1 MKESGSSSLKIS
13 TLNEGDH
20 VCYLY
25 TNDDEF
31 LFTAIDFIVASLV
44 KKKKIFYISLQ
55 YSKKLI
61 IENLKTSNSGIDVE
75 CAVKN
80 GAIEFIDP
88 LFIFNENKKSAAGF
102 SRWLNE
108 KINESI
114 SESYKGAA
122 IVNEMSWF
130 LNYSNKS
137 DILLLKDSKN
147 CLVLREKSAGLY
159 CFNQNIFKPE
169 VILKFIDSY
178 PLIIIKNEIC
188 ENIFYVPEPENKL
201 NNADS
206 LLDYKLD
213 KIISLKKNQC
223 SLKTSESRLKLALEA
238 ANEAVWDWD
247 IVNDKLYWNRNYY
260 IMLGYEPDEIEASFA
275 NWESLLMPQDMP
287 RAKNKIKEHF
297 NNPEKLYEV
306 EMRMKTKDGG
316 VKWILAKG
324 CVVENTNDGKP
335 ARMIGTHVDI
345 TNQKELEKKYSLLF
359 NKMLDGFAL
368 HEIICDTDGKPVD
381 YRFIEVNP
389 AFETLT
395 GLKHENIAGKRVL
408 EILPMTEHYWIETY
422 GRVALNGESIRF
434 DNYSAEMDKHFEVVA
449 FSPEKGKF
457 AVIFVDITERKKI
470 EKELIKSKIKAEE
483 ASAAKSMFL
492 ANMSHEIRTPMNGVI
507 GFTSLLASTSLDERQ
522 KEFIDFIKVSA
533 GHLLELINDILD
545 FSKIEAG
552 KLKLSRE
559 KFNINGVIENTINL
573 LSIQSERKK
582 LEISHI
588 FDAKINY
595 LLIGDPIRVKQIVT
609 NLLSN
614 AIKFTDKGLI
624 NITVTECERTEN
636 SVLLSIAVKDTGI
649 GIPVEKL
656 EKIFESFSQLDSSF
670 TKKYAGAGL
679 GLAIVKNLAELMG
692 GRVEVKSEIGRGTT
706 FEVKIKFEIAAF
718 DTLVAYKT
726 PGIRSGSEAVEK
738 SAKILLVEDDHVS
751 RELIKALLKKNKIS
765 GLDIA
770 ANGAEALELLG
781 SVKYDL
787 IFMDIQIPQI
797 DGLQIIKI
805 VKSHSEEHI
814 NFITPI
820 VAITAYA
827 QKSDRDKFL
836 NAGADSYMPKPLN
849 EKDFSSLLNKYLT
862 F

>member
-1 MKESGSSSLKIS
+1 M
-13 TLNEGDH
+13 NEGDH
-20 VCYLY
+20 VCHLY
-25 TNDDEF
+25 TNDGEF
-31 LFTAIDFIVASLV
+31 LCAAVDFIVAGLV
-44 KKKKIFYISLQ
+44 KKKKIFYVSPQ
-55 YSKKLI
+55 YSKNLI
-61 IENLKTSNSGIDVE
+61 IENLKMAYSGIDVE
-75 CAVKN
+75 RAVKK
-80 GAIEFIDP
+80 GVIEFIDP
-88 LFIFNENKKSAAGF
+88 LFIFSENKKRNAGF
-102 SRWLNE
+102 SCWLDE
-108 KINESI
+108 KIKESI
-114 SESYKGAA
+114 AEGYKGVA

-137 DILLLKDSKN
+137 DILLLKESQECKGFRD
-147 CLVLREKSAGLY
+147 KSAGLY
-159 CFNQNIFKPE
+159 CFNQNIFKSE
-169 VILKFIDSY
+169 VILRFIDSY
-178 PLIIIKNEIC
+178 PLVMIKNEIC
-188 ENIFYVPEPENKL
+188 ENIFYTGETENKL

-213 KIISLKKNQC
+213 KIISLKKNQRR
-223 SLKTSESRLKLALEA
+223 LKTSESRLKLALEA

-247 IVNDKLYWNRNYY
+247 IINDRLYWNRNYY
-260 IMLGYEPDEIEASFA
+260 IMLGYEPDEIEASFV
-275 NWESLLMPQDMP
+275 NWESLIAEQDLP
-287 RAKNKIKEHF
+287 EAKGKVKEHL
-297 NNPEKLYEV
+297 NNPEKLYEA

-324 CVVENTNDGKP
+324 CVVETTNDGRP

-345 TNQKELEKKYSLLF
+345 TNQKELEKKYSLIF

-368 HEIICDTDGKPVD
+368 HEIICDPDGKPVD

-389 AFETLT
+389 AFEMLT

-408 EILPMTEHYWIETY
+408 EMLPMTERYWIETY
-422 GRVALNGESIRF
+422 GRVALTGESIRF
-434 DNYSAEMDKHFEVVA
+434 DNYSAEIDKHFEVVA

-470 EKELIKSKIKAEE
+470 EKELIKAKVKAEE
-483 ASAAKSMFL
+483 ASAAKSLFL

-533 GHLLELINDILD
+533 GHLLEIINDILD

-559 KFNINGVIENTINL
+559 KFNINSVIENTINL
-573 LSIQSERKK
+573 LSIQSERKGIK
-582 LEISHI
+582 ISHFI
-588 FDAKINY
+588 DSKINY
-595 LLIGDPIRVKQIVT
+595 LLMGDPIRVKQIVT

-614 AIKFTDKGLI
+614 AIKFTDKGSI
-624 NITVTECERTEN
+624 NITVTECERTDN
-636 SVLLSIAVKDTGI
+636 RVLLSIAVKDTGI
-649 GIPVEKL
+649 GIPAEKL
-656 EKIFESFSQLDSSF
+656 EKIFESFNQLDSSF

-679 GLAIVKNLAELMG
+679 GLAIVKSLAELMG
-692 GRVEVKSEIGRGTT
+692 GCVEVKSEIGRGTT
-706 FEVKIKFEIAAF
+706 FDVKIKFEIAAPEILE
-718 DTLVAYKT
+718 THKT
-726 PGIRSGSEAVEK
+726 PVIKLGSESVEK

-765 GLDIA
+765 GLNIA

-805 VKSHSEEHI
+805 VKSSSEEHI

-820 VAITAYA
+820 IAITAYA
-827 QKSDRDKFL
+827 QKSDRDNFL
-836 NAGADSYMPKPLN
+836 NAGADCYMPKPIN
-849 EKDFSSLLNKYLT
+849 EKDFSALLNKYLA
-862 F
+862 